1 MNPDIQMQMRVSELM
16 LEKVVLDTKIQ
27 RAVLA
32 SQRLTHHE
40 EDLSEMIDDLLSDR
54 KTTRRETL
62 ADRKLAR
69 SSFDSPTKIKAMR
82 IPGWFERTLFKL
94 FSGRS

>member
-1 MNPDIQMQMRVSELM
+1 MSPDIQIQIQMSELM

-32 SQRLTHHE
+32 SQRLTYHDDE
-40 EDLSEMIDDLLSDR
+40 LADMIDDLLSNR

-69 SSFDSPTKIKAMR
+69 SSFDSPPKIKVMR

>member
-1 MNPDIQMQMRVSELM
+1 MSSDIQMQIQMSELM

-32 SQRLTHHE
+32 SQRLTYHDDE
-40 EDLSEMIDDLLSDR
+40 LADMIDDILSSR
-54 KTTRRETL
+54 KTSRREPL
-62 ADRKLAR
+62 ANGKSAR
-69 SSFDSPTKIKAMR
+69 SSLVSSPKITVLR